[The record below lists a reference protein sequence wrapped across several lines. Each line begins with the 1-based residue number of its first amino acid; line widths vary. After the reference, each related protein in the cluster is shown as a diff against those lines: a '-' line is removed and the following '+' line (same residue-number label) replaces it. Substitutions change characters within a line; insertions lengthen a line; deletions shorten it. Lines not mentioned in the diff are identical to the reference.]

1 MYVVYLDFSKAF
13 DTVTHSILL
22 KKLAACGLDR
32 HTLFWVKN
40 WLGHQAQRA
49 AVNGV
54 KSTWRSVT
62 RDVPQGSV
70 LGPVHFNIFTRWI
83 ECTLNNFTGDT
94 KLGRSVDLLECK
106 KDGQRDL
113 DGMSRW
119 AKASCMRFNKA
130 KCQVLR
136 LGHNNPMKRYRLG
149 EEWLERCLA
158 EKDLRVLVD
167 SQLNMSW

>member
-22 KKLAACGLDR
+22 KKLAAYGLDG

-40 WLGHQAQRA
+40 WPGHQAQRA
-49 AVNGV
+49 TVNGV

-70 LGPVHFNIFTRWI
+70 LGPVLFNIFTKNLDGWI
-83 ECTLNNFTGDT
+83 ECTLNNFADDT
-94 KLGRSVDLLECK
+94 KLGRSVDLLECR

-113 DGMSRW
+113 DGM
-119 AKASCMRFNKA
+119 N
-130 KCQVLR
+130 
-136 LGHNNPMKRYRLG
+136 
-149 EEWLERCLA
+149 
-158 EKDLRVLVD
+158 
-167 SQLNMSW
+167 